1 MDKKYKIMKKVIQ
14 IIEYKTEDV
23 VKEIDVTGKSQ
34 SQIDKIERG
43 LNRNLNHDEYYTSE
57 VEK

>member
-1 MDKKYKIMKKVIQ
+1 MKKVIQ